1 MSIYYH
7 IVFSGCSVSS
17 AVVFGG
23 YQELESVEAIHCLV
37 IVFGNLCGSEA
48 EQAMVHVGCC
58 LQVWNGISTVLD
70 RGLAPRLLL
79 FLEDSLLSGLLSI
92 KPLL

>member
-1 MSIYYH
+1 MSP
-7 IVFSGCSVSS
+7 
-17 AVVFGG
+17 A
-23 YQELESVEAIHCLV
+23 
-37 IVFGNLCGSEA
+37 
-48 EQAMVHVGCC
+48 
-58 LQVWNGISTVLD
+58 LD